1 MIAVEGR
8 TKSTVGNDYSRY
20 SQEHSR
26 VPGGRWRSGVSSQG
40 GTFAA
45 CTGDSCRCWSRELS
59 CNLKVIG
66 LFQ

>member
-45 CTGDSCRCWSRELS
+45 CTGDSC
-59 CNLKVIG
+59 
-66 LFQ
+66 